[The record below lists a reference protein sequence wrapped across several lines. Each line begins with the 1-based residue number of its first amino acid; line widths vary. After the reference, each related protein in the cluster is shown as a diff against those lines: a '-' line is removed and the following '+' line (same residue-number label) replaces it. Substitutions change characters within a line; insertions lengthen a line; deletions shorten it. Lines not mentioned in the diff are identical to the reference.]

1 MKKYLRE
8 IEVSGL
14 ILMVIGF
21 FITIFIGSDY
31 GVWPCIVGILLWLV
45 SFLYKAFHWNEYA
58 RENRQNIIILLGAI
72 IILFIQML
80 RAK

>member
-21 FITIFIGSDY
+21 FITVLWSANY
-31 GVWPCIVGILLWLV
+31 GAWPCVIGIGLWLV
-45 SFLYKAFHWNEYA
+45 TFLYKAFHWSEYE
-58 RENRQNIIILLGAI
+58 RENKQNIIILIGAT
-72 IILFIQML
+72 IILILQMIRRL
-80 RAK
+80 